1 MSTYRFVTGVS
12 PVTMDD
18 LTSGFNI
25 GTNYSISPEFNELT
39 GFTEEDVREMLDYY
53 RTTCEFHHT
62 TDELIEAMK
71 PWYDNYCFAEE
82 SYGRTTMYNSN
93 MVLYFVDNYIRSGCQ
108 IPKNMIGAEMSV

>member
-25 GTNYSISPEFNELT
+25 GTNYSTSPEFNELT

-82 SYGRTTMYNSN
+82 SYAAPPCTIPIWCSISWTTIS
-93 MVLYFVDNYIRSGCQ
+93 VVDAKY
-108 IPKNMIGAEMSV
+108 PKT